1 MHAKGGRPRRS
12 GPREPS
18 GRISRRPTEHQRH
31 LRLANAYW
39 RGLTSAMQIPTSRQ
53 LGPFQTPDG
62 HPLLHLVR
70 LDKLKVRQFTIA
82 LSWAMTDL
90 AIAPRWARRK
100 YLTEISGLDFFS
112 REGCAAA
119 RRVVAERLGGDAIK
133 VLDDAVFRGEFRT
146 DLPSLSI
153 CLEAIWEAWCSQRQN
168 GD

>member
-1 MHAKGGRPRRS
+1 MHARGGRPRLS

-70 LDKLKVRQFTIA
+70 LDKLKVRQYTIA
-82 LSWAMTDL
+82 LSWAMTCL
-90 AIAPRWARRK
+90 AIAVLVGNSNSNISVVQSAQDWHRKHATYFLGVAR
-100 YLTEISGLDFFS
+100 D
-112 REGCAAA
+112 GCI
-119 RRVVAERLGGDAIK
+119 L
-133 VLDDAVFRGEFRT
+133 L
-146 DLPSLSI
+146 
-153 CLEAIWEAWCSQRQN
+153 QR
-168 GD
+168 